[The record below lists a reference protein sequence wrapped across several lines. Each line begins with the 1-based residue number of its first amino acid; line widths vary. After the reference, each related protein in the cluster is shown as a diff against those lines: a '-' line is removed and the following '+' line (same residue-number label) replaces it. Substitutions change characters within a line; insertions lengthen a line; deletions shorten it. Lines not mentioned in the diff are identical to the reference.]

1 MSEIRAT
8 TISDSAGTGPITL
21 TGQSAAK
28 AWVNFDGT
36 GTIASRDSFNVSGL
50 TDHAGGQYSVTVVSS
65 FDNAN
70 YSVCANCS
78 TEAGT
83 NTGKIA
89 MIFTS
94 HTGADPV
101 APTASNFRISS
112 VRTGLT
118 DAAEVDNPYNTASA
132 FGDLA

>member
-1 MSEIRAT
+1 MSTIQASNVSDGT
-8 TISDSAGTGPITL
+8 TTVGTSYVVNG
-21 TGQSAAK
+21 SAK

-50 TDHAGGQYSVTVVSS
+50 TDHGGGQYSVTVVSS